1 MTHVFPRLDDFVAAP
16 PASVRAL
23 GLLCNQT
30 AWSRRTG
37 RYLFQSLAERG
48 ALRRVFLPEHGLFA
62 ELQDQIPLDDAG
74 GYAQLAPGV
83 EFASL
88 YGERESSLYV
98 APEKLADLDALL
110 IDLQDVGARYY
121 TFATTV
127 SYIFDAIARDN
138 LKLKVYVADRP
149 NPAGTSVEGSLLPA
163 GFESFVGRHGLPHR
177 HGLSLGELCKFYS
190 SAYPGA
196 IDLEFLAA
204 EDSTWEIPPSPNMPG
219 PLTPLV
225 YSGQCL
231 LEGTNLSE
239 GRGTT
244 RPFEIFGAPYL
255 SWNFERA
262 AELKQDGALLRPLQY
277 IPTFHKFAGQV
288 CSGFQIH
295 LTGAP
300 YHSLAHSL
308 KLIRWIREHSR
319 AFDWRHGVYEYR
331 SDRPAIELL
340 AGDPLLL
347 DYLHGK
353 ENFGRV
359 RAHLEEAER
368 AWIDQAKAY
377 RLHPTPLTRTTLAP
391 HEDMF

>member
-1 MTHVFPRLDDFVAAP
+1 MTSVFPNLEDFVAQP
-16 PASVRAL
+16 PVSVRAL

-30 AWSRRTG
+30 AWSRRRG
-37 RYLFQSLAERG
+37 RYLFQSLAEHG

-74 GYAQLAPGV
+74 GYAGLAPGV

-121 TFATTV
+121 TFATTI

-138 LKLKVYVADRP
+138 LKLNVYIVDRP
-149 NPAGTSVEGSLLPA
+149 NPAGPFVEGSLLPA
-163 GFESFVGRHGLPHR
+163 DFESFVGRRGLPHR
-177 HGLSLGELCKFYS
+177 HGLSLGELCRFYAS
-190 SAYPGA
+190 DYPGA
-196 IDLEFLAA
+196 IDLRFLAA
-204 EDSTWEIPPSPNMPG
+204 DDSTWEIPPSPNMPG

-239 GRGTT
+239 GRGAT

-255 SWNFERA
+255 TWNFARVD
-262 AELKQDGALLRPLQY
+262 ELKQGGALLRPLQY

-359 RAHLEEAER
+359 RAHLAEAER
-368 AWIDQAKAY
+368 AWIEQAQTY
-377 RLHPTPLTRTTLAP
+377 RLHPTPLTRTPLAP